1 MDSTLH
7 KAMLES
13 AKSKEI
19 LNGIYRGVVESISD
33 PLQLGRIKARIIQV
47 YGPPQNTST
56 ADLPWA
62 LQCSM
67 FGGGND
73 YGTKLVPPVGST
85 VWILFEGGKT
95 EYPVYVGTAD
105 SIPSKPVK
113 MLRNNEG
120 TTPKGLVSMSP
131 SNDSNWIAPPGS
143 DGPKETLTQVNNRP
157 ERYVV
162 FKSPKG
168 AILDIQDRDEK
179 EHTNL
184 IDRAGQGIFIDGPI
198 KAANDIA
205 PSNEKNYAQRG
216 LTNSLDGN
224 SLPLESTLTNEAAIS
239 IIDLGSQSITLS
251 TKKNGNTIKII
262 SKESEELN
270 NLTFGTNKETP
281 GNSNV
286 NLELSAGTNSFVLE
300 IYKEGILQTNLKLD
314 GNSGYLELT
323 STSITKI
330 SAPSIILEGDVQVD
344 GNMVI
349 TKELICLDKTI
360 FNNLENGKTGL
371 SPL

>member
-1 MDSTLH
+1 MDNILH
-7 KAMLES
+7 KAMVES
-13 AKSKEI
+13 VKSKET
-19 LNGIYRGVVESISD
+19 LNGVYRGIVESITD
-33 PLQLGRIKARIIQV
+33 PLQLGRIKVRIIQV

-56 ADLPWA
+56 KDLPWA

-73 YGTKLVPPVGST
+73 YGSKLVPPVGST
-85 VWILFEGGKT
+85 VWVLFEGGKT
-95 EYPVYVGTAD
+95 EYPVYMGTAD
-105 SIPSKPVK
+105 SIPAKPVK

-120 TTPKGLVSMSP
+120 DIPKGLISMSP
-131 SNDSNWIAPPGS
+131 SNDSNWIAPPGA
-143 DGPKETLTQVNNRP
+143 DGPKETLNQVNNRP

-168 AILDIQDRDEK
+168 ATLDIQDRDEK

-184 IDRAGQGIFIDGPI
+184 IDRAGQGIFIEGPI
-198 KAANDIA
+198 KSSNDKA

-224 SLPLESTLTNEAAIS
+224 SLPLESTLTNEANIS

-262 SKESEELN
+262 SKEAEETDA
-270 NLTFGTNKETP
+270 LTFGTNKETP

-286 NLELSAGTNSFVLE
+286 NLELSAGNNSFILE
-300 IYKEGILQTNLKLD
+300 IYKEGVLQANIKLD

-323 STSITKI
+323 STSLTKI
-330 SAPSIILEGDVQVD
+330 TSPSIILDGDIQID
-344 GNMVI
+344 GNLTV
-349 TKELICLDKTI
+349 TKELTCLDKTI